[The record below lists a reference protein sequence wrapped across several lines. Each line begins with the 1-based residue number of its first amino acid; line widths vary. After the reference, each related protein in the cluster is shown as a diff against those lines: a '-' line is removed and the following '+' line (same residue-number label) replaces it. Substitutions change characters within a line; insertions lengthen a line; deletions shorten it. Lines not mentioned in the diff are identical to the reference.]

1 MVFVVLPWSG
11 SEIILQTGRNLY
23 PTVIHILL
31 IVASPAGFHM
41 VVFWAHSFSSSTQ
54 MIYHT
59 H

>member
-11 SEIILQTGRNLY
+11 SKIILQTSRNLY

-41 VVFWAHSFSSSTQ
+41 VVFWAHSFSSST
-54 MIYHT
+54 
-59 H
+59 